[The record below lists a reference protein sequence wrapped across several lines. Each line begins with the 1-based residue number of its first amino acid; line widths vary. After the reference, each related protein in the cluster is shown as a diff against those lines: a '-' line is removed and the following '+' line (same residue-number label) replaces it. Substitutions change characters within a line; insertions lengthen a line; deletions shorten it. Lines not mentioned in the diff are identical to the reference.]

1 MSSQMRIDKH
11 QIEEIVKKELEL
23 IRDFETGFLTST
35 DVNIQRAYVDLKR
48 SKDYLVKYLEDRK

>member
-1 MSSQMRIDKH
+1 MRIDKH